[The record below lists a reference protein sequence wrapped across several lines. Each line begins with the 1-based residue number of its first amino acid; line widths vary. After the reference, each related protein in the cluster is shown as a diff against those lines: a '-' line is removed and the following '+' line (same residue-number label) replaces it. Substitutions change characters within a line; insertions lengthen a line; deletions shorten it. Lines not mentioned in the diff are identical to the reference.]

1 MKSELETE
9 LKDAKSIKSFLE
21 ENKNIFEEPDITAL
35 LNDLLIRSGITKA
48 ALSEKVDL
56 SYVYVCQIF
65 GGIGKPSRD
74 RLLAL
79 CLAIRATVEE
89 TQVLLRRNMNA
100 ELYAGRRRDAV
111 IMYGLLH
118 QLDLDDVN
126 DALYDA
132 GEETLF

>member
-1 MKSELETE
+1 MKNELETK
-9 LKDAKSIKSFLE
+9 LRNANSIKCFLS
-21 ENKNIFEEPDITAL
+21 ENKFEEPDITSL
-35 LNDLLIRSGITKA
+35 LGEILSRSGITKA

-100 ELYAGRRRDAV
+100 ELYAGRRRDAI
-111 IMYGLLH
+111 IMFGFLHGL
-118 QLDLDDVN
+118 DVYDVN

>member
-1 MKSELETE
+1 MKNDLESK
-9 LKDAKSIKSFLE
+9 LRDAKSIKSFLK
-21 ENKNIFEEPDITAL
+21 ENTFENPDITSL
-35 LNDLLIRSGITKA
+35 LGEILSRSGITKA

-79 CLAIRATVEE
+79 CLALHATLEE
-89 TQVLLRRNMNA
+89 SQELLRRNMNA
-100 ELYAGRRRDAV
+100 ELYANRRRDAI

-118 QLDLDDVN
+118 GLDVYDVN
-126 DALYDA
+126 DELYDA